1 MKFIFIQNFGNLY
14 LQYFGRRSQ
23 SVRSFEVC
31 LIRSYFPSLLQNSN
45 NQVAIAGQN
54 QVSGAGETQG
64 GPNTVLRVIV
74 EHLLYPITLDIL
86 YQVSERTTRYVTAG
100 SFIISSFYIE
110 SGRSRYAECSIAC
123 NVTMNYIHIQ
133 VRTRI
138 YTLRKDGN
146 FSRVS
151 T

>member
-1 MKFIFIQNFGNLY
+1 MKITPLCEMKLIFIQNFGNLY

-31 LIRSYFPSLLQNSN
+31 LIRFHSSSLLQNSN

-86 YQVSERTTRYVTAG
+86 YQVSEATVTTRYVTTG

-123 NVTMNYIHIQ
+123 NATMNYIHI
-133 VRTRI
+133 
-138 YTLRKDGN
+138 
-146 FSRVS
+146 
-151 T
+151 